1 MPLYEFRDD
10 SGAIDTRILL
20 DIVGER
26 TGATVYR
33 TDRDLLQTEPDPGRG
48 RHGVRDYGTIEF
60 VLQIGDVELLKPPMG
75 FRCQIPSSGELHI
88 VLKKIFFIPIGI
100 EVTLNGQV
108 LKCTVIHKGNPY
120 I

>member
-10 SGAIDTRILL
+10 SGAIDARILL

-33 TDRDLLQTEPDPGRG
+33 TDRDLLETEPDPETG
-48 RHGVRDYGTIEF
+48 RHRVRDYGTIEF
-60 VLQIGDVELLKPPMG
+60 VLQIGDLKQLNPPLG
-75 FRCQIPSSGELHI
+75 FRCQIPGSGELHV
-88 VLKKIFFIPIGI
+88 VLKKSVFIPIGI
-100 EVTLNGQV
+100 GVTLNGRV
-108 LKCTVIHKGNPY
+108 LKGTVIHHGNPY